1 MKHRVTEELHGVA
14 IFVAAIWAVFLL
26 DLIVPGTFN
35 RLGLAPREVSGLV
48 GIFTMPFLHDGWGHL
63 MGNTVPLIILL
74 CLLAGSRANSYSIV
88 PMIVALG
95 GALLWVFG
103 RGGTLHVGV
112 SGLIYGLITF
122 LIVAGFREGRIG
134 AILIAIFVGFMYGWT
149 LITGMIPLTV
159 GENVSWDGHLMGAIA
174 GAIVARMAVQPG
186 SNSSN
191 QSVAHPS
198 GL

>member
-1 MKHRVTEELHGVA
+1 MKHRIIEELHGVA
-14 IFVAAIWAVFLL
+14 IFVAVIWAVFLL
-26 DLIVPGTFN
+26 DLVVPGTFN
-35 RLGLAPREVSGLV
+35 KLGLAPREVSGLV
-48 GIFTMPFLHDGWGHL
+48 GIITMPFLHGDWGHL
-63 MGNTVPLIILL
+63 LGNTVPLIILL
-74 CLLAGSRANSYSIV
+74 CLLAGSRANSYRIV
-88 PMIVALG
+88 PMIVVLG

-149 LITGMIPLTV
+149 LITGMIPLSV

-174 GAIVARMAVQPG
+174 GAIVARMAVQPDA
-186 SNSSN
+186 NSSKS
-191 QSVAHPS
+191 SVVRPT